1 MDLTKEVPR
10 STYAKLHGVAFLPRA
25 IDKGRAELAGTAGE
39 YFARTG
45 YSKTLMEFLKIEV
58 DDFVDALADLA
69 DDEAVWEWVS
79 ARMAPRTA
87 EEIEEFNSDLL
98 GRMPHP
104 DNFERHRKF
113 LEPFGLSHLAEKISV
128 CERLDV
134 EEGRTIP
141 GIEDR

>member
-10 STYAKLHGVAFLPRA
+10 STHAKLHDMAFLPRA
-25 IDKGRAELAGTAGE
+25 IDKGRAELAGTVGE

-45 YSKTLMEFLKIEV
+45 YSKTLMDFLKIDV
-58 DDFVDALADLA
+58 DEFVDALTELA

-79 ARMAPRTA
+79 AKMAPRTA
-87 EEIEEFNSDLL
+87 DEIEEFNSDLL
-98 GRMPHP
+98 GQMPHP
-104 DNFERHRKF
+104 DNIERHRGF

-128 CERLDV
+128 CERLDL

-141 GIEDR
+141 GVEDR